1 MGLWKCAGESG
12 GYTQTFKSIH
22 YIATVIEMWA
32 SVIGMHRGK
41 NYLPLAGREGKAFPK
56 M

>member
-1 MGLWKCAGESG
+1 MVEVLLVLVGC
-12 GYTQTFKSIH
+12 TQMLKSIH
-22 YIATVIEMWA
+22 YIAAVIEMWVS

-41 NYLPLAGREGKAFPK
+41 NYLPLAWREGKAFPK